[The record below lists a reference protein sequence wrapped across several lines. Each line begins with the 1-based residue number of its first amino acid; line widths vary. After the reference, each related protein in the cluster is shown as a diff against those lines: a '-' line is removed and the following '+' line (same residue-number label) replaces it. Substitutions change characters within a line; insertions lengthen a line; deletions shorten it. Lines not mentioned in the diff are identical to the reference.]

1 MAQDTSKR
9 NNQGPRGP
17 EGRTYTMKR
26 IPPSRKMR
34 QEVEEVLSGCETEG
48 HPLDKFIS
56 LGARYMLQVAVEQEV
71 EDYLGKAH
79 YRQGSR
85 QKEWLAQRL

>member
-1 MAQDTSKR
+1 
-9 NNQGPRGP
+9 
-17 EGRTYTMKR
+17 MKR

-56 LGARYMLQVAVEQEV
+56 LGARYMLQVAVELLRREAFGEPSQRIE
-71 EDYLGKAH
+71 
-79 YRQGSR
+79 
-85 QKEWLAQRL
+85 KELMVM